1 MLSYPILSIY
11 AKTAKTN
18 SPKLKGEVGERA
30 EENPNNPQAV
40 WAYHAYAVS
49 FIYARYSKRL

>member
-1 MLSYPILSIY
+1 MLSYPILSTY

-18 SPKLKGEVGERA
+18 SPKLKREVGERA

-40 WAYHAYAVS
+40 
-49 FIYARYSKRL
+49 